1 MYVQNFIVDF
11 LQRSDKTLYNL
22 FKIKTKL
29 SESRTK
35 PKTFDAKV
43 YHKSKKN
50 RSQVVM
56 KNLDD
61 CNNIQYISKRRKRT
75 FYKKFSLLLSENR
88 KMSWLK
94 KVFSSQSLQETKVA
108 YETSNNEGEKY
119 KKDDDPQISKLEIEE
134 ENKKKQS
141 GKR

>member
-94 KVFSSQSLQETKVA
+94 NVFSCQSLQETKVA

>member
-1 MYVQNFIVDF
+1 
-11 LQRSDKTLYNL
+11 
-22 FKIKTKL
+22 
-29 SESRTK
+29 
-35 PKTFDAKV
+35 
-43 YHKSKKN
+43 
-50 RSQVVM
+50 M

-94 KVFSSQSLQETKVA
+94 NVFSSQSLQETKVA

>member
-43 YHKSKKN
+43 YHKSKKK